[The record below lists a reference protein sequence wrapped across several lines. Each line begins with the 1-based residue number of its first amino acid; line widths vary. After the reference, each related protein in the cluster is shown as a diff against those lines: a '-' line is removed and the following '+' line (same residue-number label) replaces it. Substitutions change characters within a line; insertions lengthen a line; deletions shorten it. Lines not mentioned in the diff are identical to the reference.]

1 MKRKNPNLE
10 TKLVH
15 EYEYRRENQG
25 AVVAPIYQNS
35 LFTFEDWNE
44 IDAAFEDRNNSNIY
58 TRQRNPGVAQVEE
71 KLAMLAGAER
81 AKLFG
86 SGIGAVT
93 AAVVHFLKPGDH
105 VVAVKNCYGPTNNL
119 LNTFLHE
126 KMAIETTFVSGEQ
139 ISDFEEAITEK
150 TRLIYLESPT
160 SAIFTLQDIEGVC
173 SLAKSRGIKT
183 VIDNS
188 WATPIFQQPLKLG
201 VDLEVHSCSKYLGGH
216 SDIVSGLVL
225 GSEKDI
231 LNLTAG
237 SYEYFGA
244 KMAPFEAFLLQ
255 RSLRTLP
262 MRMQQH
268 QANALK
274 VATFLSEHKKIERVR
289 YPGLSDFPQAELAS
303 KQMSGFSG
311 LLGFRLAT
319 KDLNSIKIF
328 FNSLQY
334 FQIGVSWGGHESL
347 IYAPAI
353 SYLKELPRERFEA
366 LGISVGDMRISV
378 GLESADD
385 LIADLS
391 QALER
396 I

>member
-1 MKRKNPNLE
+1 MKKQPNLA

-15 EYEYRRENQG
+15 ENEYRRENQG

-35 LFTFEDWNE
+35 LFTFEDWNA
-44 IDAAFEDRNNSNIY
+44 IDAAFSDRTNSNIY
-58 TRQRNPGVAQVEE
+58 TRQRNPSVAQVEE
-71 KLAMLAGAER
+71 KLAMLAGAGR

-93 AAVVHFLKPGDH
+93 AAIVHFLKPGDH
-105 VVAVKNCYGPTNNL
+105 VIAVKNCYGPTNNL
-119 LNTFLHE
+119 LNTFLRE
-126 KMAIETTFVSGEQ
+126 KMAIEITFVSGEQ
-139 ISDFEEAITEK
+139 VSDFDEAITDK
-150 TRLIYLESPT
+150 TRLIYLESPS
-160 SAIFTLQDIEGVC
+160 SAIFTLQDIQGVC
-173 SLAKSRGIKT
+173 ELAKSRGIKT

-188 WATPIFQQPLKLG
+188 WATPMFQQPLKLG

-216 SDIVSGLVL
+216 SDIVAGLIL
-225 GSEKDI
+225 GSEEEI
-231 LNLTAG
+231 LQLTAG

-262 MRMQQH
+262 MRMQMH
-268 QANALK
+268 QKNAIQ
-274 VATFLSEHKKIERVR
+274 VAEFLSAHAKIELVR
-289 YPGLSDFPQAELAS
+289 YPGLSDFPQAELAR
-303 KQMSGFSG
+303 KQMNGFSG

-319 KDLNSIKIF
+319 NDLVSIKRF

-353 SYLKELPRERFEA
+353 SYLKELPQERFEA

-378 GLESADD
+378 GLESAKD
-385 LIADLS
+385 LINDLS
-391 QALER
+391 QALEKV
-396 I
+396 

>member
-1 MKRKNPNLE
+1 M
-10 TKLVH
+10 
-15 EYEYRRENQG
+15 
-25 AVVAPIYQNS
+25 
-35 LFTFEDWNE
+35 D
-44 IDAAFEDRNNSNIY
+44 
-58 TRQRNPGVAQVEE
+58 
-71 KLAMLAGAER
+71 
-81 AKLFG
+81 
-86 SGIGAVT
+86 
-93 AAVVHFLKPGDH
+93 
-105 VVAVKNCYGPTNNL
+105 
-119 LNTFLHE
+119 
-126 KMAIETTFVSGEQ
+126 IETIFVSGEK
-139 ISDFEEAITEK
+139 IIDFEEAITK
-150 TRLIYLESPT
+150 RTRLIYLESPS
-160 SAIFTLQDIEGVC
+160 SAIFTLQDIESVC
-173 SLAKSRGIKT
+173 ILAKSKNIKT

-201 VDLEVHSCSKYLGGH
+201 VDLEVHSCSKYLSGH

-225 GSEKDI
+225 GSEEDI

-262 MRMQQH
+262 MRMLQH
-268 QANALK
+268 QENAMQ
-274 VATFLSEHKKIERVR
+274 VAEFLSTHPKVELVR
-289 YPGLSDFPQAELAS
+289 YPGFADFPQAELARR
-303 KQMSGFSG
+303 QMSGFSG

-319 KDLNSIKIF
+319 NDLNPIKRF
-328 FNSLQY
+328 FDNLQY

-353 SYLKELPRERFEA
+353 SYLKELPQERFQA

-378 GLESADD
+378 GLESAED

-391 QALER
+391 QALEK